1 MKMPKPD
8 DVVIARRAEITKAM
22 QAIVP
27 GDGVIFDET
36 ELRAFEYD
44 ALMA

>member
-8 DVVIARRAEITKAM
+8 DVVIARRTEITKAR

-27 GDGVIFDET
+27 GEGVIFDET
-36 ELRAFEYD
+36 EPRNFIAT
-44 ALMA
+44 